1 MYDVIFLSAN
11 FEIEYRCQVVDFY
24 WHSKWYE
31 PGEFQIQVLADNDLD
46 LNICK
51 YVATNTKREIGII
64 GRWQYTS
71 DDMQTVLISGYFYEQ
86 ELFEHCLYPTYSAS
100 GKDVWQISKEICET
114 YLDELGFD
122 FSVSS
127 KPADGVISPDSLA
140 VSFQQTGDYVGTALY
155 ALASVYGYGVG
166 VTQTESGIDIGILNY
181 HDRTGDGVDEEV
193 VLSVS
198 FNNIKSYDVIHDESV
213 FKNMAIIAGE
223 GEGSARVFEVID
235 ISDTS
240 SIYKVPFFTSL
251 GENFFTADNE
261 RFYVGLQR
269 KRALWVDARDLQQEE
284 GETIADYRLRLRQR
298 GLEQL
303 AEHVIIDNVEV
314 AIREDDAERIGTEFN
329 IGDMVSVTI
338 NPLKLYYKMKI
349 IEVEDVFNKGKR
361 TVSLI
366 FGNKIPTSWEKVRSL
381 YR

>member
-31 PGEFQIQVLADNDLD
+31 PGEFQIQVLSDDDLD
-46 LNICK
+46 LDLCK
-51 YVATNTKREIGII
+51 YVITNTKREIGII

-71 DDMQTVLISGYFYEQ
+71 DTMQTVLISGYFYEQ
-86 ELFEHCLYPTYSAS
+86 ELFEHCLYPTYSAMN
-100 GKDVWQISKEICET
+100 KDVWQISKEICET

-122 FSVSS
+122 FTVSR
-127 KPADGVISPDSLA
+127 KPSGGVISPDSLA
-140 VSFQQTGDYVGTALY
+140 VSLQQTGDYVGTALY

-166 VTQTESGIDIGILNY
+166 VTQTENGIDIGILNY
-181 HDRTGDGVDEEV
+181 HDRTGDGADEEV

-198 FNNIKSYDVIHDESV
+198 FNNIKSYDVIHDESN
-213 FKNMAIIAGE
+213 FKNVAIVAGE
-223 GEGSARVFEVID
+223 GEGSARVFEIVD
-235 ISDTS
+235 LSDTA
-240 SIYKVPFFTSL
+240 SIYKVPFFTSN
-251 GENFFTADNE
+251 GEPVFTADDQ
-261 RFYVGLQR
+261 RFHVGSKR
-269 KRALWVDARDLQQEE
+269 RRALWVDARDLQQEE

-349 IEVEDVFNKGKR
+349 IEVEDVFSKGKR